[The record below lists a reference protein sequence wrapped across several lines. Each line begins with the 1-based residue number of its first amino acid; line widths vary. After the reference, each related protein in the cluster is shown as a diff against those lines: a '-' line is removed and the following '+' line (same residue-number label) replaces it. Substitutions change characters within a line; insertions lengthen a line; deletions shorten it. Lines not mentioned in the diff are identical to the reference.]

1 MNNASFQNAY
11 PINMPLGI
19 PGRIADCGFKNS
31 LSAMCLETI
40 PAAIG
45 VMKPFNLD
53 YKIMLPRND
62 TASSVFS
69 ADLITGN
76 IVNMTV
82 NGVAIAAVAFNTYGN
97 TLDTMNQI
105 AFEISQI
112 PTVASAV
119 VGGLN
124 NRTITIISNVGTATA
139 VTVGTVTGGVSQAT
153 ITTTASQ
160 SGTFFG
166 IVQSIYNNMNTW
178 IPYFG
183 PNLTLSSGMAQPYF
197 GGQVA
202 PTLTQGRIYVVPETL
217 ITSNSPV
224 YMRVAANGLFVQN
237 GAFRGDADGG
247 SCILIPATSAIWRE
261 GNPTVGEVAVIE
273 LNLP

>member
-11 PINMPLGI
+11 PVNMPLGI
-19 PGRIADCGFKNS
+19 PGRIADCGFKNT
-31 LSAMCLETI
+31 LSPMCLENI
-40 PAAIG
+40 PAAVG
-45 VMKPFNLD
+45 VMKPLNLD

-82 NGVAIAAVAFNTYGN
+82 NGVAIAAVAFDTFGN

-105 AFEISQI
+105 ALEISQI

-119 VGGLN
+119 VGGVN

-224 YMRVAANGLFVQN
+224 YMRVAPNGLFTQN

-247 SCILIPATSAIWRE
+247 TCVLIPATSAIWRE